1 MVKLGHGGIDMKIG
15 RRDFLKAAAGAAG
28 LVISDKVQ
36 AMASRSNMDSKI
48 YKIERRKLGKTGA
61 EVSIIGMG
69 GIVVMN
75 LEQQD
80 ANKIVADAFER
91 GINYFDVAP
100 SYGDAQLRLG
110 PALKPW
116 RDKCFLACKSGKRD
130 RAGVEAEIKESLNA
144 LETDHFDLYQ
154 LHGITDVVKDVDAAL
169 GKGGAMEAIIE
180 AKKNGVV
187 RNIGFSAHSPEA
199 AIAAMR
205 KFDFDTILYP
215 VNFGSHYKSGFECE
229 VVSEAKRRGMG
240 ILAIKAMMKGTATEN
255 SKKKHP
261 KCWYEPI
268 DDPGLV
274 RLALSWTLGQGV
286 SACLPPGDEN
296 LFGMALGMAGDLRPL
311 TKDEQRQL
319 EEVAKGLEPAFPI
332 ASV

>member
-1 MVKLGHGGIDMKIG
+1 MEIG
-15 RRDFLKAAAGAAG
+15 RRDFLRAAAAGAAG
-28 LVISDKVQ
+28 LIISDNVQ
-36 AMASRSNMDSKI
+36 AMASRHNMDSKM
-48 YKIERRKLGKTGA
+48 YKIERRRLGKTGS

-75 LEQQD
+75 LEQQL
-80 ANKIVADAFER
+80 ANRIVADAFER
-91 GINYFDVAP
+91 GINYYDVAP
-100 SYGDAQLRLG
+100 SYGNAQWKLG

-130 RAGVEAEIKESLNA
+130 RVGAEAEMKESLKA

-154 LHGITDVVKDVDAAL
+154 LHGIADVEKDVHAAL
-169 GKGGAMEAIIE
+169 GKGGAMEGITE
-180 AKKNGVV
+180 ARKNGVV

-199 AIAAMR
+199 ALAAMR
-205 KFDFDTILYP
+205 EFDFDTIMYP

-229 VVSEAKRRGMG
+229 VLKEAKRRGMG
-240 ILAIKAMMKGTATEN
+240 IIAIKAMMKGTVTDN

-268 DDPGLV
+268 DDPGLA
-274 RLALSWTLGQGV
+274 RMALGWSLGQGV

-296 LFGMALGMAGDLRPL
+296 LFTMALGMAGELRPL
-311 TKDEQRQL
+311 TKKEIEQL
-319 EEVAKGLEPAFPI
+319 EEMTKGLEPAFPVKK
-332 ASV
+332 S